1 MTKNLIMNDVLNVR
15 KDVCGRNN
23 YCNEFANVDV
33 AKKCVDFIEK
43 SGVLISARVRERV
56 DGKEVNI
63 INYDLDA
70 QDYVA
75 TIAGT
80 NLLSEKASAY
90 ELRYKVW
97 EMPDDTEAV
106 LPDLMRVTY
115 VTSTET
121 NSHIVKELE
130 VEFIYFWSD
139 VENHG
144 AYAIAEAEFKKA
156 RKNFWNLLAMYA
168 DDYGH
173 RIFAGG
179 SWFSNRTWR
188 KTDKTTSTEDTII
201 ENGAGYVGVANPMS
215 RKWTGNDILGYDIL
229 TLTYR
234 YYVYHGDDGDGWMCD
249 TAKIHQTT
257 SGLTDDN
264 TNFWVDE
271 YIKFDKVNVVDVG
284 VNPVPAGFVL
294 NGVKQYKADRD
305 VMAALAVI
313 NGQQIAG

>member
-1 MTKNLIMNDVLNVR
+1 M
-15 KDVCGRNN
+15 
-23 YCNEFANVDV
+23 
-33 AKKCVDFIEK
+33 
-43 SGVLISARVRERV
+43 LISARVRERV
-56 DGKEVNI
+56 DGKEANI

-90 ELRYKVW
+90 ELRYKMW

-130 VEFIYFWSD
+130 IEFIYFWSD
-139 VENHG
+139 VQNHG
-144 AYAIAEAEFKKA
+144 EYAIAEAEFKKA
-156 RKNFWNLLAMYA
+156 RKNFWNALAMYA
-168 DDYGH
+168 DEYSH

-179 SWFSNRTWR
+179 SWFGNKTWR

-201 ENGAGYVGVANPMS
+201 ENGAGYVGFANPMS
-215 RKWTGNDILGYDIL
+215 RQWTGNDILGYDIL

-234 YYVYHGDDGDGWMCD
+234 YYLYHGDDGDGWMAD

-257 SGLTDDN
+257 SGLDDDT
-264 TNFWVDE
+264 TNYWYDE
-271 YIKFDKVNVVDVG
+271 YIKFDKVHVVDVG

-294 NGVKQYKADRD
+294 NGVAKYKANRD
-305 VMAALAVI
+305 VMDALAVI
-313 NGQQIAG
+313 NRQIAG